1 MSRRLRLQL
10 RAGKALYNEVCRKA
24 AEAFSER
31 RFRDALTLYEGFAK
45 DHPDT
50 HTDEIQVRI
59 RGLKEYIED
68 HVERLQGTSPPPTP
82 APS

>member
-31 RFRDALTLYEGFAK
+31 RFRDALAIYEQFAEE
-45 DHPDT
+45 HPDT

-68 HVERLQGTSPPPTP
+68 HVDRLQDTAPPSTP
-82 APS
+82 S